1 MMKCF
6 FAKLNLE
13 TKETAFYET
22 KTMQLILSNSL
33 YKPQKQENIVFHS
46 NKHCFTWQN

>member
-1 MMKCF
+1 MKCF
-6 FAKLNLE
+6 FAELNLE

-22 KTMQLILSNSL
+22 KTMQLILSDTL

-46 NKHCFTWQN
+46 NKHCFTLQN